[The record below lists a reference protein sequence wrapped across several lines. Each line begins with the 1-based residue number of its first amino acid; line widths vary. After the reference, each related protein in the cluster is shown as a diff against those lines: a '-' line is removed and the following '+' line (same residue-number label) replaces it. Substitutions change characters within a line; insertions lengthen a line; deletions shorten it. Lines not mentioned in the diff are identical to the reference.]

1 MFYRSIL
8 TGLLF
13 CINTS
18 YAFADNLWSDVTP
31 DSFLQSRPNS
41 NLSLPDTYRLQK
53 LDEAGMRTALE
64 VINNSSARNSA
75 GNQIAQIEIPLP
87 DGAFISLKIKEIST
101 MAPELAEKYPQI
113 KTYRAEGKD
122 NNGIY
127 GTLDFTHQGFHSMLF
142 MKDGSRLFID
152 PRKINNNR
160 VYIVYFDKHYHPS
173 GKKPFKCDIKSHKH
187 LDSELGSISNRIAQP
202 AQRSGNKL
210 KTYRLA
216 MSTTGEYTAFHGGTV
231 ENALSAIT
239 TTVSRVNGIYLRD
252 LAIKLELVA
261 NNDLLI
267 HTDTTTYTNN
277 DGIAMLSQNQIETDR
292 VLGTANYDIGHV
304 MGSVGVSVAYLQ
316 SACDDTLKAQGVT
329 GNSQPINDAFDID
342 YVAHEIG
349 HQFGGNHSFNG
360 TLGACSGNGNAET
373 AFEPGSG
380 STIMAYAGI
389 CDSDNVQTHSDAM
402 FHIKNIEQISNFV
415 NGSSC
420 GTESTINNQQPVAK
434 AGADFIIPTKTPFE
448 LSGSA
453 TDPDADTLS
462 YSWEQVD
469 AGSFSDIDVDTSDN
483 ALFRSFL
490 PQSKSTRI
498 FPKLSSI
505 LSNTLSQGET
515 LPTTNRNL
523 NFSLAVRDGKGGVA
537 SDQMLITVNDSNP
550 FRITSHNATET
561 ITGNTTVTWDVANT
575 NTAPVSCNNVNILLS
590 TNSGNTFSNIS
601 TGTPNDGNES
611 ITIPSNI
618 AESTKAR
625 FKVKCANNIFFDIS
639 DADLTIQLP
648 VAIDTDNDGF
658 ADNIDNC
665 PAQSNP
671 RQSDENNDGQGDLC
685 TPYQL
690 PNNQLHQIGM
700 PADVNN
706 ATVADI
712 FADDLPA
719 AGYGDVWKL
728 HSYDPNTGT
737 YIQLALSDVIKQG
750 IGYWII
756 QKTGSTINI
765 DLPANVKETSIQ
777 QSSQCSSTSGC
788 YEIIISATDE
798 NTFNMLAY
806 PFEHSLSSLQRVR
819 IVSAS
824 GRCVEGCTLDE
835 ATEAKIY
842 HGHFYTYNGIAYE
855 DLNTTTGISS
865 WTGMWGKTME
875 NAHGIEVRILFPL
888 P

>member
-13 CINTS
+13 CIYTS
-18 YAFADNLWSDVTP
+18 YAFSDNLWSDVPP

-41 NLSLPDTYRLQK
+41 NLSLPDIYRLQK
-53 LDEAGMRTALE
+53 LDEAGMRIKLA
-64 VINNSSARNSA
+64 VINNTSARNSA
-75 GNQIAQIEIPLP
+75 VNQTSQIEIPLP
-87 DGAFISLKIKEIST
+87 DETFISLKVKEIST

-113 KTYRAEGKD
+113 KTYSAEGKD

-173 GKKPFKCDIKSHKH
+173 GKKPFKCDIKSHNH
-187 LDSELGSISNRIAQP
+187 LESENSISNRI

-216 MSTTGEYTAFHGGTV
+216 MATTGEYTAFHGGTV
-231 ENALSAIT
+231 ENSLSAIT
-239 TTVSRVNGIYLRD
+239 TTVSRINGIYLRD

-267 HTDTTTYTNN
+267 QTDTTTYADN
-277 DGIAMLSQNQIETDR
+277 DGFSMLEQNQIELDR
-292 VLGTANYDIGHV
+292 LIGTVNYDIGHV
-304 MGSVGVSVAYLQ
+304 MGTGSGGVAYLGG
-316 SACDDTLKAQGVT
+316 ACDNTSKAQGVT
-329 GNSQPINDAFDID
+329 GNSQPINDTFDID

-349 HQFGGNHSFNG
+349 HQFGGNHSFNS
-360 TLGACSGNGNAET
+360 TLGSCSGNGNAAT

-389 CDSDNVQTHSDAM
+389 CESDNVQKHSDAM
-402 FHIKNIEQISNFV
+402 FHIKSIDQISNFI
-415 NGSSC
+415 NSSSC
-420 GTESTINNQQPVAK
+420 GTESTINNKQPVAK
-434 AGADFIIPTKTPFE
+434 AGGDFIIPTDTPFE

-498 FPKLSSI
+498 FPTLSSI
-505 LSNTLSQGET
+505 LSNTVSQGET
-515 LPTTNRNL
+515 LPTTNRKL

-550 FRITSHNATET
+550 FRITSHNAIET

-625 FKVKCANNIFFDIS
+625 FKVKCSNNIFFDIS

-648 VAIDTDNDGF
+648 TATDADNDGF
-658 ADNIDNC
+658 TDNIDNC

-690 PNNQLHQIGM
+690 PNNQWHQISM

-712 FADDLPA
+712 FSDDLPA
-719 AGYGDVWKL
+719 ASYGDVWVLYSLDPITLIQSKL
-728 HSYDPNTGT
+728 T
-737 YIQLALSDVIKQG
+737 LSDVIKQG

-756 QKTGSTINI
+756 QETGNTINI

-788 YEIIISATDE
+788 YEIIISAASEDKI
-798 NTFNMLAY
+798 NLLGY
-806 PFEHSLSSLQRVR
+806 PFEHSLSSLQGVR

-824 GRCVEGCTLDE
+824 GGCAEGCTLNE
-835 ATEAKIY
+835 AAEAKIY
-842 HGHFYTYNGIAYE
+842 HKDFITYNGIAYE

-875 NAHGIEVRILFPL
+875 NANGLEVRILFPL